1 MRAGRTTRTT
11 RPSIGGVHN
20 QTADPRPPT
29 RIERALGHQRAASIV
44 LLILLP
50 LVCWSWIV
58 VMARDMYGPMTGASA
73 WMMTREW
80 DTRHV
85 FLLWAMWAV
94 MMAGMM
100 LPSAAPL
107 LLLYGATARRRAAG
121 RRATH
126 EIYALAAGYMTMWS
140 LFSLAA
146 AAAQR
151 LLSMLLVLSPM
162 MTLRSPTLGAAVL
175 VLAGVYQMTPL
186 KSVCL
191 RQCRSP
197 ISFLMHHSR
206 PGVRGA
212 FRMGVDHG
220 AYCLGCCWALM
231 LLLFVGGVM
240 NLAVIAALTAFVGF
254 EKLGP
259 FGVRTARASGA
270 LLIGAGVW
278 MLLAPRM

>member
-1 MRAGRTTRTT
+1 
-11 RPSIGGVHN
+11 VHN
-20 QTADPRPPT
+20 QAFDPCPPT
-29 RIERALGHQRAASIV
+29 RIERALSHQRGPSIV

-80 DTRHV
+80 DARHV

-107 LLLYGATARRRAAG
+107 LLLYGAAARRRAAG
-121 RRATH
+121 GRATY
-126 EIYALAAGYMTMWS
+126 EIYAIAAGYVTMWS
-140 LFSLAA
+140 LFSIAA
-146 AAAQR
+146 TAAQR
-151 LLSMLLVLSPM
+151 VLSVLLILSPM
-162 MTLRSPTLGAAVL
+162 MTLTSPIFGAAVL
-175 VLAGVYQMTPL
+175 LLAGVYQMTPL

-191 RQCRSP
+191 RQCQSP
-197 ISFLMHHSR
+197 MSFLVHHWR
-206 PGVRGA
+206 PGIRGA

-220 AYCLGCCWALM
+220 AYCLGCCWSLM
-231 LLLFVGGVM
+231 VLLFVGGVM

-259 FGVRTARASGA
+259 FGVRTAWASGA

-278 MLLAPRM
+278 MLLAPRV

>member
-1 MRAGRTTRTT
+1 
-11 RPSIGGVHN
+11 VHS
-20 QTADPRPPT
+20 QTFDPHPPT

-44 LLILLP
+44 LLFLVP

-73 WMMTREW
+73 WMMTPEW
-80 DTRHV
+80 NARHL

-107 LLLYGATARRRAAG
+107 LLLYGAAGRRRAGG
-121 RRATH
+121 RLATY
-126 EIYALAAGYMTMWS
+126 EIYVLAAGYVTTWS
-140 LFSLAA
+140 LFSIAA

-151 LLSMLLVLSPM
+151 VLSTLLVLSPM
-162 MTLRSPTLGAAVL
+162 MTLTSPIVGAAVL
-175 VLAGVYQMTPL
+175 VLAGLYQMTPL
-186 KSVCL
+186 KRVCL
-191 RQCRSP
+191 RECQSP
-197 ISFLMHHSR
+197 LSFLMHHWR

-231 LLLFVGGVM
+231 VLLCVGGGM
-240 NLAVIAALTAFVGF
+240 NLAVIAALTVFVGF

-259 FGVRTARASGA
+259 FGVRSAKVSGA

-278 MLLAPRM
+278 MLLAARV

>member
-1 MRAGRTTRTT
+1 
-11 RPSIGGVHN
+11 
-20 QTADPRPPT
+20 
-29 RIERALGHQRAASIV
+29 
-44 LLILLP
+44 
-50 LVCWSWIV
+50 
-58 VMARDMYGPMTGASA
+58 MARDMYGPMTGASA

-80 DTRHV
+80 DARHL

-107 LLLYGATARRRAAG
+107 LLLYGAAARRRSGG
-121 RRATH
+121 RRATY
-126 EIYALAAGYMTMWS
+126 EIYALAAGYVTMWS
-140 LFSLAA
+140 LFSVAA

-151 LLSMLLVLSPM
+151 VLSTLLILSPM
-162 MTLRSPTLGAAVL
+162 SGLVSLIIGERMRLTSPLIGAAVL
-175 VLAGVYQMTPL
+175 LLAGVYQMTPL

-191 RQCRSP
+191 RQCQSP
-197 ISFLMHHSR
+197 TSFLMHHWR

-231 LLLFVGGVM
+231 ALLFVGGVM
-240 NLAVIAALTAFVGF
+240 NLAVIAALTVFVGF

-259 FGVRTARASGA
+259 FGVHTARASGA

-278 MLLAPRM
+278 MLLAPRL